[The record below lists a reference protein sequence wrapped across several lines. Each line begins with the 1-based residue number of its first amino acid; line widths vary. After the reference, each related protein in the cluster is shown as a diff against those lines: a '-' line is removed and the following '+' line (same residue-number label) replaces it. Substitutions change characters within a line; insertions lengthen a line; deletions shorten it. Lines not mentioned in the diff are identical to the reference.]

1 MANIVAIVGRP
12 NVGKSTLFNRLT
24 EQRQAIMDNQSGV
37 TRDRHYGTAEWN
49 NNYFTVIDTGGYVVG
64 SEDVFE
70 ESIRDQVEIAI
81 QESTVLLF
89 VVDTQT
95 GITGLDEDFANVLRR
110 SKKPVYVVANKA
122 ETAERAHSAAE
133 FYGLGLGDP
142 YPISSMTGT
151 GTGDLLDEIVKHFN
165 GPGIENPD
173 AGIPRIAI
181 LGRPNVGKS
190 SFLNVLTGQERS
202 IVTDIA
208 GTTRDAIDTRYK
220 AYGKDFILTDT
231 AGIRRKARVHDNIEF
246 YSTLR
251 AIKAMEDSDV
261 CIMMLDATRGLES
274 QDLTIIGQAIKA
286 KKGVVIMVNKWDA
299 VEKDQHTADVLRK
312 EMIQRMKP
320 IDYLPIIFA
329 SVYEKQRIFQV
340 MEKAIEV
347 YENKSKKIATSKLNE
362 AMQVEIERNPPPAL
376 KGKLV
381 KIKYMLQ
388 VPTPSPTFVFFC
400 NLPQYVQESYQRFL
414 ENRLRD
420 HFDFTGVPLTL
431 FFRTEVSVARSR
443 NLDNSNGLL
452 CSATAIS
459 VVITPV

>member
-49 NNYFTVIDTGGYVVG
+49 NHYFTVVDTGGYVVG

-70 ESIRDQVEIAI
+70 ESIREQVEIAI
-81 QESTVLLF
+81 QESTLILF

-110 SKKPVYVVANKA
+110 TKKPVYIVANKA
-122 ETAERAHSAAE
+122 ETAERSQAAAE
-133 FYGLGLGDP
+133 FYGLGMGDP
-142 YPISSMTGT
+142 YPISSQTGT
-151 GTGDLLDEIVKHFN
+151 GTGDLLDEIVKHFPT
-165 GPGIENPD
+165 PGIENPD

-231 AGIRRKARVHDNIEF
+231 AGIRRKARIDSNIEF

-251 AIKAMEDSDV
+251 SIKAMEDSDV
-261 CIMMLDATRGLES
+261 CIILLDATRGLES
-274 QDLTIIGQAIKA
+274 QDLTIIGQAVKA

-299 VEKDQHTADVLRK
+299 VEKDHRTADVLRK
-312 EMIQRMKP
+312 EMIQRMMP
-320 IDYLPIIFA
+320 IDYVPIIFA
-329 SVYEKQRIFQV
+329 SVHEKQRIFQV
-340 MEKAIEV
+340 MEKAMEV
-347 YENKSKKIATSKLNE
+347 YKNKTKKIATSKLNE
-362 AMQVEIERNPPPAL
+362 AMQPEIEKYPPPAL
-376 KGKLV
+376 KGKHV

-400 NLPQYVQESYQRFL
+400 NLPQYVQEAYQRFL
-414 ENRLRD
+414 ENRIRD
-420 HFDFTGVPLTL
+420 HFDFTGVPITV
-431 FFRTEVSVARSR
+431 FFRQK
-443 NLDNSNGLL
+443 
-452 CSATAIS
+452 
-459 VVITPV
+459 

>member
-49 NNYFTVIDTGGYVVG
+49 NKYFTVIDTGGYVVG

-70 ESIRDQVEIAI
+70 ESIREQVEIAI

-95 GITGLDEDFANVLRR
+95 GITGLDEDFADVLRR
-110 SKKPVYVVANKA
+110 SKKPIYLVANKA
-122 ETAERAHSAAE
+122 ETIERTHAAAE

-142 YPISSMTGT
+142 HPISSVTGS
-151 GTGDLLDEIVKHFN
+151 GTGDLLDEIVKHFQTD
-165 GPGIENPD
+165 GVENPN
-173 AGIPRIAI
+173 AGIPRVAI

-208 GTTRDAIDTRYK
+208 GTTRDAIDTRYR

-231 AGIRRKARVHDNIEF
+231 AGIRRKARIQDNIEF

-251 AIKAMEDSDV
+251 SIKAMEESDV
-261 CIMMLDATRGLES
+261 CIILLDATRGLEA
-274 QDLTIIGQAIKA
+274 QDLTIIGQAVRA
-286 KKGVVIMVNKWDA
+286 RKGVVIMVNKWDA
-299 VEKDQHTADVLRK
+299 IEKDSRTADVWRK
-312 EMIQRMKP
+312 EMIQRMMP

-329 SVYEKQRIFQV
+329 SVHEKQRIFQV
-340 MEKAIEV
+340 MEKAMEV
-347 YENKSKKIATSKLNE
+347 YENKNKKIATSKLNE
-362 AMQVEIERNPPPAL
+362 AMQPEIERYPPPAV
-376 KGKLV
+376 KAKHI

-414 ENRLRD
+414 ENKIRD
-420 HFDFTGVPLTL
+420 HFDFTGVPITL
-431 FFRTEVSVARSR
+431 FFRQK
-443 NLDNSNGLL
+443 
-452 CSATAIS
+452 
-459 VVITPV
+459 